1 MSSSYTYQF
10 YGISLLISLAI
21 YTGKLKQIAI
31 QKVNDKEFN
40 VEYLNT
46 YGFYVVITS
55 LYIAL
60 TYAFGFIIHG
70 MIPFPILSFT
80 HSENMLQMVQS
91 SLISNLFMVPISW
104 GTYFLYTKCF
114 KDKFTSTEEASRH
127 IEIWVVMYSICAFI
141 LFYLTNETIL
151 SLSNITYNTYTSESV
166 VLKSFVFMIM
176 SSALLLFKKT
186 SSSKYLQTKKYVFFV
201 VTMISVLLFI
211 R

>member
-1 MSSSYTYQF
+1 MSLSYTYQF
-10 YGISLLISLAI
+10 YGISLLISLAM

-31 QKVNDKEFN
+31 QKVNDTEFN

-60 TYAFGFIIHG
+60 IYAFGFIFHG
-70 MIPFPILSFT
+70 MIPVPILSFT

-91 SLISNLFMVPISW
+91 SLISNLFMVPIRL
-104 GTYFLYTKCF
+104 GAYFLYTKCF

-127 IEIWVVMYSICAFI
+127 IEIWVVTYSICAFV

-151 SLSNITYNTYTSESV
+151 SLPNISYNTYTSESV
-166 VLKSFVFMIM
+166 VLKYFIFMII
-176 SSALLLFKKT
+176 SSILLSFKKT